1 MASKD
6 KNPKVITTPKKTTD
20 KAKVA
25 TTKVKTASTKSA
37 TTPKVTTAKSK
48 STTNNL
54 ASRIVAV
61 SPTNQHLISKTN
73 GADMIAS
80 FLDITSKNQLPFSIN
95 KCYDFNKEIFDII
108 FSDTD
113 TTGIRFYFGINDQN
127 EMCLVFT
134 GIDSKFNDVYIPLD
148 SASQTSLNDIYGVA
162 DMGHVCPPN
171 YIGGKGLIQLP

>member
-6 KNPKVITTPKKTTD
+6 KNSKVSTTPKKTTD

-25 TTKVKTASTKSA
+25 TTKAKTASTKSA
-37 TTPKVTTAKSK
+37 TIPKVTTAKSK

-61 SPTNQHLISKTN
+61 SPTNQHLISKTK
-73 GADMIAS
+73 GAEMIAN
-80 FLDITSKNQLPFSIN
+80 FLDIASKNQMPFSIN
-95 KCYDFNKEIFDII
+95 KCYDFNKEIFDLI

-113 TTGIRFYFGINDQN
+113 TSGIRIYFGVNDQN
-127 EMCLVFT
+127 EMGLVFT
-134 GIDSKFNDVYIPLD
+134 GIDAKFNDVYIPLD
-148 SASQTSLNDIYGVA
+148 SPSQTSLNDIYGVA
-162 DMGHVCPPN
+162 DMGQVCPPN

>member
-6 KNPKVITTPKKTTD
+6 KNPKASATPKKKTTQ
-20 KAKVA
+20 
-25 TTKVKTASTKSA
+25 TKGVTINAKTASTKS
-37 TTPKVTTAKSK
+37 VTTAKATIPKSK
-48 STTNNL
+48 STTNSS

-113 TTGIRFYFGINDQN
+113 TTGMRFYFGVNDQN

-162 DMGHVCPPN
+162 DMGQVCPPN